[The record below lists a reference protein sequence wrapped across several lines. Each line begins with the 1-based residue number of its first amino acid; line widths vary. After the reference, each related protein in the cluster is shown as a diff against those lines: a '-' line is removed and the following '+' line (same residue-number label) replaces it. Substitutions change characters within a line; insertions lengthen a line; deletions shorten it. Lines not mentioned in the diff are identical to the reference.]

1 MEKINGATFKLLDE
15 LEDIID
21 NAGNIPLSRK
31 VAVDKEELLEIIKDI
46 KIKT

>member
-21 NAGNIPLSRK
+21 NAGNIPLSR
-31 VAVDKEELLEIIKDI
+31 
-46 KIKT
+46 